1 MAVCV
6 ILPSPQ
12 VCVKDSTNIE
22 VDSDISLEI
31 PPGTV
36 IAYSVLE
43 LEIRKDG
50 QYGEHIDIKLRFL
63 KVFFFSKVQLCF
75 LQRH

>member
-6 ILPSPQ
+6 ILPSTQ
-12 VCVKDSTNIE
+12 VCVKDSANIE
-22 VDSDISLEI
+22 ADSDVSLEI

-43 LEIRKDG
+43 LVIGKNG
-50 QYGEHIDIKLRFL
+50 QYGEHIDIKLRFFL
-63 KVFFFSKVQLCF
+63 FFF
-75 LQRH
+75 

>member
-6 ILPSPQ
+6 IPPPIPQ
-12 VCVKDSTNIE
+12 VCVKDSANIE
-22 VDSDISLEI
+22 ADSDISLEI

-43 LEIRKDG
+43 LEIRESG
-50 QYGEHIDIKLRFL
+50 EYGEHIDIKLRFS
-63 KVFFFSKVQLCF
+63 F
-75 LQRH
+75 